1 MKRFLVINTINDD
14 FNDTFSVFLS
24 ENGYKKIVN
33 PYLEDLEDEDH
44 HSLTYV
50 LLVDTFGECYCYAN
64 FYSKLINSDFL
75 SFYEL
80 EHRFRSK
87 DEVVSLE
94 RIIELAE
101 KI

>member
-1 MKRFLVINTINDD
+1 MKRFLILNTINDN
-14 FNDTFSVFLS
+14 FNNKFAVFLS

-33 PYLEDLEDEDH
+33 PYLEDLEDEYH

-64 FYSKLINSDFL
+64 FDSKLIDLYFL

-80 EHRFRSK
+80 EHRFHSK

-94 RIIELAE
+94 RLIELAE